1 MAKLFI
7 MCGVPGSGKST
18 WVKSHIDLSHQA
30 HISRDEIRF
39 SLLEKNDEYFSKEDE
54 VYNTF
59 VATINHYLE
68 KDIDVF
74 ADATHLS
81 KSSRRKLLN
90 KIKYCKDNVEV
101 IWIKESL
108 ETCLERNN
116 LREGLSF
123 VPKGQIKRMFECF
136 EPPTTSEYP
145 FKQIHIIENGNTV
158 DAFDSNRGKELKMAN
173 IWFTG
178 DTHFNHDKEFVWKV
192 RGFNSV
198 QEMNESIIEKWNSL
212 VYPDDIVY
220 LLGDVIMG
228 ELNEEGLRLI
238 SRLNGRKFLAY
249 GNHDT
254 ENKIKKYKEL
264 NLFEDI
270 QMGYRIKYK
279 KKSFILTHYPTIV
292 ANGDECK
299 VINLFGHTHQ
309 TENRYENH
317 MDMFHVGMDSH
328 NCEPIKLEEI
338 IEQIKEWKIKENE
351 NETEII

>member
-18 WVKSHIDLSHQA
+18 WVKSHVDYSHQ
-30 HISRDEIRF
+30 IWVSRDEIRF
-39 SLLEKNDEYFSKEDE
+39 SLLGENDAYFSKEDE
-54 VYNTF
+54 VYNIF
-59 VATINHYLE
+59 VTTINYYLE
-68 KDIDVF
+68 KGMDVF

-81 KSSRRKLLN
+81 KSSRSKLLN

-108 ETCLERNN
+108 ETCLKRND

-136 EPPTTSEYP
+136 EAPTFSEYP
-145 FKQIHIIENGNTV
+145 FKQIHIVENGNIT
-158 DAFDSNRGKELKMAN
+158 SLNSEPQ
-173 IWFTG
+173 IWFTS
-178 DTHFNHDKEFVWKV
+178 DTHFNHDKEFIWKD

-212 VYPDDIVY
+212 VHPNDIVY
-220 LLGDVIMG
+220 HLGDVLMG
-228 ELNEEGLRLI
+228 KLNEEGLKLI
-238 SRLNGRKFLAY
+238 SCLNGRKFLAY

-279 KKSFILTHYPTIV
+279 KKSLILTHYPTLV
-292 ANGDECK
+292 ANGDECR

-309 TENRYENH
+309 TKNRYENYV
-317 MDMFHVGMDSH
+317 DMFHVGMDSH

-338 IEQIKEWKIKENE
+338 IEQIKEWKVEEN
-351 NETEII
+351 